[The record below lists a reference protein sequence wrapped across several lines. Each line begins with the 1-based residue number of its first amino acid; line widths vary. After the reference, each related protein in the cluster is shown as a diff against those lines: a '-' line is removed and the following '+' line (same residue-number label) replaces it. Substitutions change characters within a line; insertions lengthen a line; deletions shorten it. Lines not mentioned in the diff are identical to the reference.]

1 MSIAEVAQMIADSFK
16 LENGIAFDT
25 TKSDGQL
32 KKTASNRKLRQ
43 YLPDF
48 EFTPL
53 KDAINATVDWFI
65 QNYDSTSNKKRFF

>member
-1 MSIAEVAQMIADSFK
+1 MIADAFE
-16 LENGIAFDT
+16 LEEGIIFDT
-25 TKSDGQL
+25 TKADGQL

-48 EFTPL
+48 EFTPF

-65 QNYDSTSNKKRFF
+65 QNYDFASTKKRFC